1 MPRDY
6 EVFEPDNERL
16 AQVIVKILEEKGYNA
31 GYQLGYPHNKVF
43 IKVDEREEAD
53 RISGIIREFTRKFR
67 LTGSGLTTDEFN
79 TSVNKLTRVIP
90 EPLNRKREKPVGT
103 IEKKLENK
111 DYGNSKISKSEIN
124 QNVQLE
130 WRNKIVDRL
139 NLLITLMTENP
150 NDPTNEK
157 RKIESNTL
165 VWVLQNM
172 P

>member
-1 MPRDY
+1 MDY
-6 EVFEPDNERL
+6 EVFEPDNERI
-16 AQVIVKILEEKGYNA
+16 AQVLVKILEKKGYNA

-43 IKVDEREEAD
+43 IKVDAKEEAD
-53 RISGIIREFTRKFR
+53 RISGIIREFTKKFR

-79 TSVNKLTRVIP
+79 TSTNKLTSLIP
-90 EPLNRKREKPVGT
+90 ETLNRKREKPDGN

-111 DYGNSKISKSEIN
+111 DYDNSKISKSEIN
-124 QNVQLE
+124 HNAQLE

-139 NLLITLMTENP
+139 NSLITLMTENP
-150 NDPTNEK
+150 NDPANEK

-165 VWVLQNM
+165 IWVLQNM